1 MTDEQ
6 IKETI
11 FRIMGEI
18 APDADFDDLE
28 PHENMRKALDI
39 DSYDFLNFIIGLN
52 DELGVEIPEADYGQL
67 VTLSDIITYLSAQ
80 IV

>member
-6 IKETI
+6 IKETL

-28 PHENMRKALDI
+28 PDENMRKALDI

-67 VTLSDIITYLSAQ
+67 ISLSDIITYLS
-80 IV
+80 VRLP